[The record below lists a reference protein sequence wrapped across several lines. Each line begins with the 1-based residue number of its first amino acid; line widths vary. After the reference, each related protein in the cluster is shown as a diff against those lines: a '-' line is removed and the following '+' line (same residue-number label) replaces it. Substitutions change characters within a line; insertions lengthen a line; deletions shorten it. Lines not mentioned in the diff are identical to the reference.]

1 VSADTLDQGRLLSG
15 EDIWREWCDGMLAQ
29 GRAVALKRRSF
40 ATLSAQ
46 DQELDEGIARRL
58 EALVCLRW
66 QNGEIHLAHD

>member
-1 VSADTLDQGRLLSG
+1 MSADAVDQGRLLTG

-29 GRAVALKRRSF
+29 GRAVAPERQGF

-58 EALVCLRW
+58 EALVRLRRTTK
-66 QNGEIHLAHD
+66 GL